1 MRQGG
6 EGLMPGRAKSSSP
19 KNAEN
24 RSDERRKIRL
34 EVQSASSTGDSF
46 FATLRNVSRTG
57 LLLEADTTLAIG
69 NELLVDL
76 PEAGRI
82 AATVVWSGDRMY
94 GCRFASPISRAAL
107 GAARLKSVPEDQPSR
122 LDHSIANS
130 DEPLHKRLRRLREQS
145 GLSVAELADLIKVSK
160 PSVWNWENDKTRPKS
175 ENLDSLARAL
185 GTTAREILF
194 GEARVSA
201 EAANSGQDASSIER
215 VESRAHQVNELR
227 ETASEVP
234 SRLAQLIAASKVQ
247 IAALAGT
254 EPAKVTIIIEF

>member
-1 MRQGG
+1 MRQEG

-107 GAARLKSVPEDQPSR
+107 GAARLKSAPEDQLSTQARSR
-122 LDHSIANS
+122 TDFN
-130 DEPLHKRLRRLREQS
+130 EPLHTRLRRLREQS
-145 GLSVAELADLIKVSK
+145 GLSVAELADLLGVSK
-160 PSVWNWENDKTRPKS
+160 PSVWNWENDKARPKN
-175 ENLDSLARAL
+175 ENLDGLARAF
-185 GTTAREILF
+185 GTTASEILF
-194 GEARVSA
+194 GAARASTEVASPDQA
-201 EAANSGQDASSIER
+201 EPPTERAEMR
-215 VESRAHQVNELR
+215 VEQIDGPRDM
-227 ETASEVP
+227 ASEAH

-254 EPAKVTIIIEF
+254 EPAKVTILIEF